1 MANTVHADPAK
12 QYTIISIS
20 KQDIINFLRGK
31 YAKSANLNKI
41 VEKVNKLNEGQMAKL
56 VAMLRDE
63 YIEQMLWFGIENNLR
78 EVI

>member
-1 MANTVHADPAK
+1 MSKKIADPAK
-12 QYTIISIS
+12 QYVIISIS